1 MRNFGS
7 IKIVERSYTPRLVDI
22 LIADLLRELPALLIV
37 GPRATGKTT
46 TAARHAR
53 TVVRLDEPTEAAAF
67 AADPDAALRGLDEP
81 VLLDEW
87 QVVPSVLGAVKR
99 AVDTDPRP
107 GRFIVAGS
115 VRADLQAEGWPGTGR
130 LVRVGMTGLAIRETT
145 GTIDGP
151 GFVDR
156 VANDF
161 GASLRVP
168 PDPPDLRGYV
178 DLALRS
184 GFPEPALHLSE
195 RTRTLWLDSYVDQLL
210 TRDAEALGTSRDPE
224 RLHRYFEAL
233 ALNSAGV
240 VPSKTL
246 YEAAGINARTADAY
260 DHLLRNLLV
269 VEAVPAWTTNRLK
282 RLVRTA
288 KRYVVDPGLVGS
300 VLRFDTSGVLRDG
313 DVLGRLL
320 DTFVAA
326 QIRAELPVSS
336 TRPRMYHLRHDN
348 GRHEVDLIAEL
359 GAERIVAIEVKA
371 SSAPDSAASRH
382 LRWLRDSL
390 GDRFV
395 AGVVLHTGRR
405 IFQLDEGVIAAPIC
419 TLWG

>member
-1 MRNFGS
+1 
-7 IKIVERSYTPRLVDI
+7 VERAYTPRLVDP
-22 LIADLLRELPALLIV
+22 LIAELLQDLPALHIV

-46 TAARHAR
+46 TAQRHAR
-53 TVVRLDEPTEAAAF
+53 TVIRLDEPTEAVAF
-67 AADPDAALRGLDEP
+67 AADPDSALRGLGEP

-87 QVVPSVLGAVKR
+87 QAVPSVLGAVKR
-99 AVDTDPRP
+99 AVDADPHP

-115 VRADLQAEGWPGTGR
+115 VRADPLAEGWPGTGR
-130 LVRVGMTGLAIRETT
+130 LVRIDMTGLSVRETR
-145 GTIDGP
+145 GDIDGP
-151 GFVDR
+151 SFVDR
-156 VANDF
+156 VA
-161 GASLRVP
+161 GAGTGTGDPGARLHVP

-178 DLALRS
+178 ELSLRS
-184 GFPEPALHLSE
+184 GFPEPALRLPE
-195 RTRTLWLDSYVDQLL
+195 RARRLWLDSYVEQLL
-210 TRDAEALGTSRDPE
+210 TRDVEALGPTRDPE
-224 RLHRYFEAL
+224 RLRRYFEAL
-233 ALNSAGV
+233 ALNTAGV
-240 VPSKTL
+240 VAGKTL
-246 YEAAGINARTADAY
+246 YEVAGVNAKTADAY

-282 RLVRTA
+282 RLIRTA
-288 KRYVVDPGLVGS
+288 KRYVVDPGLVGA
-300 VLRFDTSGVLRDG
+300 VLRLDVNGVMRDG

-326 QIRAELPVSS
+326 QLRAELPVSV
-336 TRPRMYHLRHDN
+336 TRPRMYHLRQDN

-359 GAERIVAIEVKA
+359 GADRVVAIEVKA
-371 SSAPDSAASRH
+371 SSAPDAEASRH

-405 IFQLDEGVIAAPIC
+405 IFRMDEGIIAAPIG

>member
-1 MRNFGS
+1 
-7 IKIVERSYTPRLVDI
+7 VERPYTPRLVDA
-22 LIADLLRELPALLIV
+22 LIDDLFRELPALLVV

-46 TAARHAR
+46 TAERHAR
-53 TVVRLDEPTEAAAF
+53 TIIRLDEPTEAVAF
-67 AADPDAALRGLDEP
+67 AADPDSALRGLDEP
-81 VLLDEW
+81 ILLDEW
-87 QVVPSVLGAVKR
+87 QAVPAVLGAVKR
-99 AVDTDPRP
+99 AVDADPRP

-130 LVRVGMTGLAIRETT
+130 LVRVGMTGLAVREMT

-151 GFVDR
+151 GFIDR
-156 VANDF
+156 VTSDF

-168 PDPPDLRGYV
+168 SDPPDLRGYV

-195 RTRTLWLDSYVDQLL
+195 RTRQLWLDSYVEQLL
-210 TRDAEALGTSRDPE
+210 TRDVEALGTSRDPE

-233 ALNSAGV
+233 ALNTAGV
-240 VPSKTL
+240 VPNKTL
-246 YEAAGINARTADAY
+246 YEAAGVSAKTADTY

-282 RLVRTA
+282 RLARTA
-288 KRYVVDPGLVGS
+288 KRYVVDPGLVGA
-300 VLRFDTSGVLRDG
+300 VLRLDTNGVIRDG
-313 DVLGRLL
+313 DILGRLL

-336 TRPRMYHLRHDN
+336 TRPRIYHLRQDD
-348 GRHEVDLIAEL
+348 GRREVDLLAEL

-371 SSAPDSAASRH
+371 SSAPGSEASRH

-390 GDRFV
+390 GERFV
-395 AGVVLHTGRR
+395 AGVVFHTGRR
-405 IFQLDEGVIAAPIC
+405 IFQTDDRILAAPIC